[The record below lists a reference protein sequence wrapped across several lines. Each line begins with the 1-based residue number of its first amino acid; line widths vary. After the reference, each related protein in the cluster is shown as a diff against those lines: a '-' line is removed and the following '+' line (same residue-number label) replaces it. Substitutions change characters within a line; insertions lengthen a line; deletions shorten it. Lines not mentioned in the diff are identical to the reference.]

1 MEVLSKDKV
10 LLKEMWEINCFFLLE
25 KPALYLKVKIL
36 KCFLKDK
43 YQYEVA
49 YDLYQLVYS
58 RTSLTVQWLRLHTSS
73 AEDKGLILGWETNPY
88 PVQCSQ
94 KKKKVSTS
102 DIAVDSFRGLS
113 W

>member
-49 YDLYQLVYS
+49 YDLYS
-58 RTSLTVQWLRLHTSS
+58 
-73 AEDKGLILGWETNPY
+73 I
-88 PVQCSQ
+88 
-94 KKKKVSTS
+94 
-102 DIAVDSFRGLS
+102 
-113 W
+113 